1 MDIATAQQ
9 NGAGQSTRRNLTYEQ
24 RVVKDHTGLDALP
37 GYVLVIFEKRDKGS
51 AIFKRLVKPN
61 ERFGTGFLDRLF
73 DWSSQKYF
81 SIAVNK
87 ADLTYKFDHVVALD
101 DRSDKFKLNFRL
113 TFRVSDPQRV
123 AEMREHDPLR
133 QLSEATA
140 HLIGRNCARRK
151 AEMFRG
157 NKFRDLERI
166 VINDERTKL
175 HPLATELG
183 LKILSIDLEK
193 PLSVGEEGIIT
204 SRGEAETGK
213 EIGKIKREQETSAR
227 AWERVTEKDV
237 LGHKYDIREL
247 ELERQILLSGRLDE
261 TQQGELRRSRR
272 EAETEAYRTA
282 VKHLGESINT
292 PGDAQDMFDVVSAI
306 GEASRSNGG
315 SLLEPAAVSNPPLI
329 GAGEDRLAGLLNDA
343 LRHIDQWNCP
353 RATKQELR
361 STIFHLV
368 SEAMLDDDAD
378 EKILKQYKNKLSE
391 IARGFQPPLNP
402 KQKQFLQQFVNV
414 EELRD
419 RLR

>member
-1 MDIATAQQ
+1 MDIPTAQQ
-9 NGAGQSTRRNLTYEQ
+9 NGASQRLRRNLTYEQ
-24 RVVKDHTGLDALP
+24 GVIKDHTGLDALP
-37 GYVLVIFEKRDKGS
+37 GYVLVIFEKRDRGS

-61 ERFGTGFLDRLF
+61 EIFGAGFLDRLF

-87 ADLTYKFDHVVALD
+87 ADLTYNFDHVVALD

-133 QLSEATA
+133 QLSEETA

-166 VINDERTKL
+166 VINDESMKL
-175 HPLATELG
+175 RPFATERG

-204 SRGEAETGK
+204 TRGEAETGK
-213 EIGKIKREQETSAR
+213 EIDKIKREQETSAR
-227 AWERVTEKDV
+227 AWERMTEKDV
-237 LGHKYDIREL
+237 LGHKFDMREL
-247 ELERQILLSGRLDE
+247 ELDRQILLSSRLDE
-261 TQQGELRRSRR
+261 AQQGDLRRLRR
-272 EAETEAYRTA
+272 ESETKAYRTA
-282 VKHLGESINT
+282 VEHLGESINN
-292 PGDAQDMFDVVSAI
+292 PNDALEMTDMVTTI
-306 GEASRSNGG
+306 GLRFG
-315 SLLEPAAVSNPPLI
+315 SGPLLEPAPVSNQPLI
-329 GAGEDRLAGLLNDA
+329 GAGEDRVAGFLNDA

-368 SEAMLDDDAD
+368 SEAMLDDHAD
-378 EKILKQYKNKLSE
+378 EKILKQYGNKLSE
-391 IARGFQPPLNP
+391 IARGFQPPMNRNQRHFLE
-402 KQKQFLQQFVNV
+402 QFLNV
-414 EELRD
+414 GELRD